1 MNKYMNLCA
10 LSIISLTFGLTND
23 NAFAEDLGIHMVT
36 IPGGVFLMGGSDPAL
51 KIRMGYSQEYPATEI
66 TVSTFE
72 LSAYETTFALWDK
85 CFDEKGCLRKPHD
98 EGFGRGQLP
107 VVNISFEEI
116 TEEFLPW
123 LNEKTGKNY
132 RLPSEAEWEYAARGG
147 TTSRFYTGD
156 CITTEHENFSGE
168 RHPHNNHD
176 GQCEETEGFNG
187 PLPVGSLKPNPFRLY
202 DMLGNVSEFVEDC
215 YYHKNYDYR
224 YRPTD
229 GSSYTSSGCKYSR
242 HYRGCSYG
250 CTIDMLRV
258 SRRNLINPRSTPSVI
273 GFRLAHS
280 IPQNNLVQ
288 PSTPAKQQ
296 SIIELLNLFDE

>member
-10 LSIISLTFGLTND
+10 LSIISLTFGLTID

-36 IPGGVFLMGGSDPAL
+36 IPGGVFLMGGSDHEL
-51 KIRMGYSQEYPATEI
+51 KNRMGDSQEYPATEI

-85 CFDEKGCLRKPHD
+85 CFEEKGCSRKPD
-98 EGFGRGQLP
+98 DDGFGRGQLP
-107 VVNISFEEI
+107 VVNISFDEI
-116 TEEFLPW
+116 TEEFIPW
-123 LNEKTGKNY
+123 LNQKTGKQY

-147 TTSRFYTGD
+147 TTTRFYTGD

-168 RHPHNNHD
+168 RHPHNYHD
-176 GQCEETEGFNG
+176 DACEESEGFG
-187 PLPVGSLKPNPFRLY
+187 RPLPVGSLKPNPFGLY
-202 DMLGNVSEFVEDC
+202 DMLGNATETVEDC
-215 YYHKNYDYR
+215 YYRSYSNR

-229 GSSYTSSGCKYSR
+229 GRPYTRSGCNQRIVRS
-242 HYRGCSYG
+242 CTFQ
-250 CTIDMLRV
+250 CTIHMLRV
-258 SRRNLINPRSTPSVI
+258 SMRTLVNTKRHSKI

-280 IPQNNLVQ
+280 ISQDITDEVTESINNHK
-288 PSTPAKQQ
+288 TK